1 MRRVLALLCLLCVLS
16 TGCRRHDENHADEVA
31 PESEAHSPPAG
42 VVVDE
47 GCPHQVDG
55 QCSHD
60 ADKGSK
66 VEKALAPGLFGK
78 PLGKSPEVPLAEVL
92 SKPERFHEKQ
102 VRVEGHVTR
111 ACSRKG
117 CWMELAVNSSADAP
131 RCRVTFENYGFFVP
145 KDAAGSRARLEGRVQ
160 VTQVKPEAVQHYE
173 SEGARFPGKDS
184 DGSARE
190 VRLVATGVE
199 LERI

>member
-1 MRRVLALLCLLCVLS
+1 MKRTLVGVLLVLILCA
-16 TGCRRHDENHADEVA
+16 GCRRHTSNGDEQKGAHGVEASADK
-31 PESEAHSPPAG
+31 

-47 GCPHQVDG
+47 GCPHMVSGKCDHG
-55 QCSHD
+55 SEAGFDTDD
-60 ADKGSK
+60 APVLGR
-66 VEKALAPGLFGK
+66 FGK
-78 PLGKSPEVPLAEVL
+78 PLGQSPEVALAEILKSPEQ
-92 SKPERFHEKQ
+92 FHER
-102 VRVEGHVTR
+102 RVVVDGHVSR

-117 CWMELAVNSSADAP
+117 CWMELAVDSSEEAP

-145 KDAAGSRARLEGRVQ
+145 KDSAGSRARLEGTVQ
-160 VTQVKPEAVQHYE
+160 VTQVKPDAVKHYE
-173 SEGARFPGKDS
+173 SEGAKFPEKVA